1 MTSHNDLDL
10 AAALDEF
17 DVDMDAQPAADA
29 APQRDPM
36 RMLRRIPVRLT
47 LEVGTATVPLACLL
61 AFESGS
67 TVELD
72 RLAGEPLVIKV
83 NGAPIGTA
91 EVVVSG
97 EHYGLRI
104 VDLDDLKSL
113 AA

>member
-1 MTSHNDLDL
+1 MTANTDIDLSALDDLDL
-10 AAALDEF
+10 GDEPQ
-17 DVDMDAQPAADA
+17 ATEA
-29 APQRDPM
+29 APPRDPL

-47 LEVGTATVPLACLL
+47 LEVGEATVPLADLL
-61 AFESGS
+61 SYEAGS
-67 TVELD
+67 TVELN

-83 NGAPIGTA
+83 NGTPIGSA

-104 VDLDDLKSL
+104 IELDDLSSL